1 MNITIKDVAK
11 AAGVSRTT
19 ISFYLNGKF
28 QYMSAQTKENIR
40 KVIEELEYK
49 PSSVAKGLKTK
60 KSGLIGMIV
69 ADITNPFTS
78 ILVKGVNDKCI
89 EKGYQLIV
97 ANTDNSVEKEREYII
112 STLQRQAEGIIVNA
126 TGGNVEFLK
135 EIKEKGNKIVLAD
148 RTIGESYFDFVTTN
162 NEEITLSTV
171 EMLYNNGFEEVAFFT
186 YPIDINTTRAKR
198 YKSFKE
204 VTSRYKDNPDDYL
217 YVVNSEKDMKD
228 KIKEFNE
235 KYHDKRKAAFI
246 VNGVV
251 LLNFVKGALEL
262 GLSIPKDIGVCSFDD
277 WGWNNVVGNGITAIS
292 QPSYE
297 VGSKCAEI
305 LIQRITGEI
314 ESKEPVN
321 LVLESQLIIRGST
334 QIK

>member
-1 MNITIKDVAK
+1 MNITITDVAK

-28 QYMSAQTKENIR
+28 QYMSAETKENIR
-40 KVIEELEYK
+40 KVIEELDYK

-97 ANTDNSVEKEREYII
+97 ANTDNSPEKEKEYII

-126 TGGNVEFLK
+126 TGENVEFLK
-135 EIKEKGNKIVLAD
+135 ELKEKGNKIVLAD
-148 RTIGESYFDFVTTN
+148 RTIDEDYFDSVTTN
-162 NEEITLSTV
+162 NEEITFSTI
-171 EMLYNNGFEEVAFFT
+171 EMLYNSGFEEVAFFT
-186 YPIDINTTRAKR
+186 YPIDINTTRAR
-198 YKSFKE
+198 RFKSFKE
-204 VTSRYKDNPDDYL
+204 VTGRYKDNPDDYL
-217 YVVNSEKDMKD
+217 YIVNNDEDMKD
-228 KIKEFNE
+228 KIREFDN
-235 KYHDKRKAAFI
+235 KYKNKNKAAFI
-246 VNGVV
+246 VNGVAM
-251 LLNFVKGALEL
+251 LSFVKGVLDL
-262 GLSIPKDIGVCSFDD
+262 GLSIPKDIGVCGFDD

-314 ESKEPVN
+314 ESKDTVN
-321 LVLESQLIIRGST
+321 LVLESQLILRGST
-334 QIK
+334 KIK